1 MTLSIHAPIKKNSI
15 HLFRSHTK
23 NKTKA
28 KLKVEHL
35 KQDFSFCILYVSM
48 QKRPGDLQELFNHE
62 TQAYPPSLS
71 DHGQLRFGKKSDLLE
86 CLSSDGNTDPPPSHD
101 CKLIDG
107 AAIVHALPTNSVQ
120 TFEDCAKKIFI
131 LYMQQQL
138 KTCKRLD
145 VVWDVYVNGSLKESA
160 RAKRGSGK
168 RLRVRPAVQIPG
180 KWSEFLSENA
190 NKQDLFVYLSLE
202 MKKFNFPTDKEVN
215 ATYNDVV

>member
-1 MTLSIHAPIKKNSI
+1 M
-15 HLFRSHTK
+15 K

-35 KQDFSFCILYVSM
+35 KHDFSLFGTLYVSM

-71 DHGQLRFGKKSDLLE
+71 DHGQLRFRKKSDLLE

-107 AAIVHALPTNSVQ
+107 AAIVHALPKHSAQ
-120 TFEDCAKKIFI
+120 TFEDYTKNIFI
-131 LYMQQQL
+131 PYTQQQL

-145 VVWDVYVNGSLKESA
+145 VVWDVYVDESLKESA
-160 RAKRGSGK
+160 SAKRGSRK
-168 RLRVRPAVQIPG
+168 RLRVGPAEQCESWESG
-180 KWSEFLSENA
+180 LNS
-190 NKQDLFVYLSLE
+190 
-202 MKKFNFPTDKEVN
+202 
-215 ATYNDVV
+215 